1 MMLFFL
7 CVVIMFLIIL
17 LVIRYSSI
25 KISIINLEIDTDN
38 KDIIGDYQIEVGIYF
53 FKKIRIMKFT
63 VNEKKVRR
71 LQNSKFIKRISNIN
85 FGRVTKRL
93 EKRLHDKMMLDYKN
107 FNILNFVKVL
117 SKEIKPEILKFKLNL
132 KIGAQDIIVT
142 TYAIPIISTLI
153 SFVLKLTVKDV
164 KLKNKK
170 RNYYYKIEPI
180 YNKNIINLRLDCII
194 NVKIVHIINIIY
206 ILLIKKRRSDKYERA
221 PYRRSYGYSH
231 E

>member
-7 CVVIMFLIIL
+7 CVLIIFLVIL

-25 KISIINLEIDTDN
+25 RISIINLEIDTDN
-38 KDIIGDYQIEVGIYF
+38 KDIISDYQVEVDIFF

-63 VNEKKVRR
+63 VNKKKVKK

-93 EKRLHDKMMLDYKN
+93 EKRLQDKVMLDYKN
-107 FNILNFVKVL
+107 FNILNFVKIL
-117 SKEIKPEILKFKLNL
+117 SKEIKPEILRFKLNL
-132 KIGAQDIIVT
+132 KIGVEDIMVT

-153 SFVLKLTVKDV
+153 SFILRLTVKDV

-170 RNYYYKIEPI
+170 REYYYKIEPI
-180 YNKNIINLRLDCII
+180 YNKNIINLRLNCII

-206 ILLIKKRRSDKYERA
+206 IFLIKKRRSDKYERA
-221 PYRRSYGYSH
+221 SYRRSYGYSH

>member
-7 CVVIMFLIIL
+7 CVLIIFLVIL

-25 KISIINLEIDTDN
+25 RISIINLEIDTDN
-38 KDIIGDYQIEVGIYF
+38 KDIISDYQVEVDIYF
-53 FKKIRIMKFT
+53 LKKIRIMKFT
-63 VNEKKVRR
+63 VNEKKVKK

-93 EKRLHDKMMLDYKN
+93 EKRLQDKVMLDYKN

-132 KIGAQDIIVT
+132 KIGVEDIMVT

-153 SFVLKLTVKDV
+153 SFILRLTVKDV
-164 KLKNKK
+164 DLKNKRK
-170 RNYYYKIEPI
+170 DYYYKIEPI
-180 YNKNIINLRLDCII
+180 YNKNIINLRLNCII

-206 ILLIKKRRSDKYERA
+206 IFLIKKRRSDKYERA
-221 PYRRSYGYSH
+221 SYRRSYGYSH